1 MAHNTE
7 MNAAP
12 GTVSGEEPVT
22 LGHVLASAR
31 EDCGLTLGAVASTLR
46 LEPRLVAALEAD
58 RLELFVAPVF
68 VKGHLRHLAKL
79 YGLSYAELLALYVR
93 DASVADVQHR
103 PVPGVGKRRRT
114 RWSLLIGGILLAG
127 ISAYMFVRMGG
138 NSIVPFPEWNWE
150 ALLPVLEPAA
160 SDALEPAPGLELGEL
175 SGAGLAVAGMDRARA
190 TRTGRHSGEAY
201 DPGAWADAP
210 DVSRT
215 FI

>member
-31 EDCGLTLGAVASTLR
+31 EACGLTLGGVAFTLR

-68 VKGHLRHLAKL
+68 VKGHLRHLAEL
-79 YGLSYAELLALYVR
+79 YGLRYEELLALYVR

-103 PVPGVGKRRRT
+103 PVPGVGKRRRV
-114 RWSLLIGGILLAG
+114 RWSLVIGGILLAG
-127 ISAYMFVRMGG
+127 FSAFIYVWIGG
-138 NSIVPFPEWNWE
+138 NSNVPFQKWNWE

-160 SDALEPAPGLELGEL
+160 SDALEPAPGLEMGEL
-175 SGAGLAVAGMDRARA
+175 SGAGLAVAGMDRAGA

-201 DPGAWADAP
+201 DPGARADVP
-210 DVSRT
+210 DVLHTS
-215 FI
+215 I